1 MRLGSMCT
9 GYGGLDLAVEAHF
22 GAELAWYSELDKNC
36 SRVLEHHWPGVPNHG
51 DLTKADWSSVEPV
64 DIMCAGFP
72 CQPFSHA
79 GKREGAEDERAIWP
93 IIANAIGVLRP
104 SIIVLENVA
113 GLLTLGAVGV
123 VGDLAGLGYNCKW
136 GVIRASEAGAAHQR
150 KRWFCIGYAKGSD
163 GGQQKQQALHK
174 TTRQAAELGEPD
186 SPTIANAGGE
196 RHGGRQDSRSV
207 GRMGERSESSRR
219 QTSTT
224 RQEPEHRSTA
234 ATTNATVVGLESLWA
249 GGGLEEESGEPRRL
263 SRFGAYE
270 PAVARWEQAI
280 GRLAPEPTDKTGV
293 ASEFVEWMMG
303 LPEGWVTDVIG
314 SRTAQLK
321 MLGNGVVPQQAALAL
336 KTLA

>member
-36 SRVLEHHWPGVPNHG
+36 SQVLEHHWPGVPNHG

-113 GLLTLGAVGV
+113 GVLTLGAVGV
-123 VGDLAGLGYNCKW
+123 VADLAGLGYDCKW
-136 GVIRASEAGAAHQR
+136 GVIRASEAGAPHQR
-150 KRWFCIGYAKGSD
+150 KRWFCIGYATGSA
-163 GGQQKQQALHK
+163 GRQQKQQALHK
-174 TTRQAAELGEPD
+174 AIGQAAELGEPD
-186 SPTIANAGGE
+186 SPAIAHATLDDE
-196 RHGGRQDSRSV
+196 AQHEAKGRRSPQL
-207 GRMGERSESSRR
+207 RR
-219 QTSTT
+219 
-224 RQEPEHRSTA
+224 
-234 ATTNATVVGLESLWA
+234 
-249 GGGLEEESGEPRRL
+249 GGLQDWGIY
-263 SRFGAYE
+263 AA
-270 PAVARWEQAI
+270 AVERWEQVI
-280 GRLAPEPTDKTGV
+280 KRPAPAPVDDRGV
-293 ASEFVEWMMG
+293 APKFVEWMMG
-303 LPEGWVTDVIG
+303 LPEGGVTDVID